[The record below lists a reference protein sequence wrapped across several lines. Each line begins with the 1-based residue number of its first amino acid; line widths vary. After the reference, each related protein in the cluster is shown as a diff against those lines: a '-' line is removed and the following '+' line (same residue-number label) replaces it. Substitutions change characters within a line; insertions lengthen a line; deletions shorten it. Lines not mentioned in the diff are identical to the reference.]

1 LPTNVLFLA
10 ETNQSPSILEQREA
24 CEADGDL
31 IVDAGQVSFVDL
43 PRKLAKEGHELMR
56 GDRIKI
62 YDFTCLPLNTMTL
75 VRMMVKVLRRGITIE
90 FCAPKIVIEP
100 DDGSD
105 LFRLVAALDNHWRR
119 VHGMKTHSSDS
130 KPGRKP
136 RLTDDQLSD
145 IRQMLDMS
153 GATVASVAKSLG
165 VGRTTLFDFLQRHR
179 DAPALQ
185 S

>member
-1 LPTNVLFLA
+1 M
-10 ETNQSPSILEQREA
+10 
-24 CEADGDL
+24 
-31 IVDAGQVSFVDL
+31 DAGQVSFVDL

-56 GDRIKI
+56 GDRIKV

-75 VRMMVKVLRRGITIE
+75 VRMMVKVLKRGIAIE

-100 DDGSD
+100 DDGGD
-105 LFRLVAALDNHWRR
+105 MFRLVAALDNHWRR

-136 RLTDDQLSD
+136 RLTEDQLPD
-145 IRQMLDMS
+145 IRNRLKAR
-153 GATVASVAKSLG
+153 GATVASVAKTLG

-179 DAPALQ
+179 EGTALQ

>member
-1 LPTNVLFLA
+1 
-10 ETNQSPSILEQREA
+10 
-24 CEADGDL
+24 
-31 IVDAGQVSFVDL
+31 
-43 PRKLAKEGHELMR
+43 M
-56 GDRIKI
+56 
-62 YDFTCLPLNTMTL
+62 
-75 VRMMVKVLRRGITIE
+75 
-90 FCAPKIVIEP
+90 
-100 DDGSD
+100 
-105 LFRLVAALDNHWRR
+105 FRLVAALDNHWRR

-136 RLTDDQLSD
+136 RLTDDQLPD
-145 IRQMLDMS
+145 IRQMLDMR